1 MKDNIIEFV
10 RDHYQT
16 KEFIPLHEPR
26 FDAKEEELVLNT
38 IRSTFVSSV
47 GKYVDEFENGLTNYT
62 KSTKTIAVVNGTSAL
77 YAALYHCGVGIND
90 IVITQAL
97 TFVAT
102 ANAVNQLH
110 AECAFVDVAKHTLG
124 MCPNSL
130 AEFLENNAVLKED
143 SKCYLK
149 ATGQQIKAVVPMH
162 TFGHPVEIDKIA
174 EVCDKWQLNLVE
186 DAAESLGSYYKGQHT
201 GTFGRYGAI
210 SFNGNKIITTG
221 GGGAIL
227 CKYEDDAVKLKHLT
241 TTAKQPHP
249 YKFFHDKAGFNLRM
263 PNLNAALGCA
273 QLEKLSNFV
282 NNKRALA
289 SEYEHLLANS
299 PYLFVK
305 EPKDSH
311 SNYWLNAIICEDIN
325 DRNEFLEYT
334 NKQGVMTRP
343 VWDLMIDLPM
353 YKDCMTS
360 SLENSRWFAQRL
372 VNIPSSSILIGL

>member
-1 MKDNIIEFV
+1 MRDNIIEFI
-10 RDHYQT
+10 RDYYQT
-16 KEFIPLHEPR
+16 KDFIPLHEPR
-26 FDAKEEELVLNT
+26 FDAREEELVINT
-38 IRSTFVSSV
+38 ITSTFVSSV
-47 GKYVDEFENGLTNYT
+47 GKYVDEFESELGKYTDTN
-62 KSTKTIAVVNGTSAL
+62 KAIAVVNGTSAL

-102 ANAVNQLH
+102 ANAVNQLR
-110 AECAFVDVAKHTLG
+110 AQCAFVDVSRNTLG
-124 MCPNSL
+124 MCPSSL

-143 SKCYLK
+143 RKCYLK
-149 ATGQQIKAVVPMH
+149 STGQQIKAVVPMH
-162 TFGHPVEIDKIA
+162 TFGHSVKIDKII
-174 EVCDKWQLNLVE
+174 EVCDKWYLNVVE

-201 GTFGRYGAI
+201 GTFGRYGTI

-227 CKYEDDAVKLKHLT
+227 CKSEQDGVELKHLT
-241 TTAKQPHP
+241 TTAKQPHA
-249 YKFFHDKAGFNLRM
+249 YKFYHDKAGFNFRM

-289 SEYEHLLANS
+289 SKYEQLFMSS

-305 EPKDSH
+305 EPNECK

-325 DRNEFLEYT
+325 ERNEFLEFT

-343 VWDLMIDLPM
+343 VWELMIDLPM
-353 YKDCMTS
+353 YKNCIS
-360 SLENSRWFAQRL
+360 NSLENSRWFAQRL
-372 VNIPSSSILIGL
+372 VNLPSSVKNL

>member
-1 MKDNIIEFV
+1 MKNNIIEFI

-26 FDAKEEELVLNT
+26 FDAMEEELVLST
-38 IRSTFVSSV
+38 IKSTFVSSV
-47 GKYVDEFENGLTNYT
+47 GKYVDEFENGLTKYT
-62 KSTKTIAVVNGTSAL
+62 ESTKAIAVVNGTSAL
-77 YAALYHCGVGIND
+77 YAALYHCGVGVND

-110 AECAFVDVAKHTLG
+110 AKCAFVDVSKDTLG

-130 AEFLENNAVLKED
+130 AEFLESNAILKED
-143 SKCYLK
+143 NKCYLK
-149 ATGQQIKAVVPMH
+149 INGQQIKAVVPMH

-174 EVCDKWQLNLVE
+174 EICEKWHLNLIE
-186 DAAESLGSYYKGQHT
+186 DAAESLGSFYKGEHT
-201 GTFGRYGAI
+201 GTFGRYGAV

-227 CKYEDDAVKLKHLT
+227 CRSEEDGVELKHLT

-249 YKFFHDKAGFNLRM
+249 YKFFHDKAGFNFRM

-273 QLEKLSNFV
+273 QLEKLADFV
-282 NNKRALA
+282 INKRQLA
-289 SEYEHLLANS
+289 SEYEKLFS
-299 PYLFVK
+299 DSSYLFVK
-305 EPKDSH
+305 EPKNAH
-311 SNYWLNAIICEDIN
+311 SNYWLNAVICEDIN
-325 DRNEFLEYT
+325 ARNDLLEYA
-334 NKQGVMTRP
+334 NKNSIMTRP
-343 VWDLMIDLPM
+343 VWELMTDLPM
-353 YKDCMTS
+353 YKDCITN

-372 VNIPSSSILIGL
+372 VNLPSSVVLDIL